1 MLLLSTHPARAA
13 EMRYKMK
20 LMTKRGA
27 DKPNPIAAIF
37 YFSFFSQLISP
48 NTTGRRQYVVTS
60 CCCCSSFFFFKI
72 KICCYKN
79 PQQASSKRKPTR
91 PNTHTHTQ
99 ESWREKATT
108 RVHSTQEKESLERS
122 WFRQYCSGRESDRIV
137 QEGKAARER
146 GSRQGRL

>member
-1 MLLLSTHPARAA
+1 MLLLRTHPARAA
-13 EMRYKMK
+13 EMRYKLK

-27 DKPNPIAAIF
+27 DKPYPIPAIF
-37 YFSFFSQLISP
+37 NFSFFSQLISP

-60 CCCCSSFFFFKI
+60 CCYYYCCSSFFFFKI

-91 PNTHTHTQ
+91 PNTHTHTHTHRE

-108 RVHSTQEKESLERS
+108 RVHSTQEEESLAGEMERS
-122 WFRQYCSGRESDRIV
+122 
-137 QEGKAARER
+137 
-146 GSRQGRL
+146 